1 MSVQLQIEEMS
12 GYLAA
17 RFAGEGVADEVLQQF
32 ALIAEHCKR
41 TNNKRLLIDVTA
53 AHNKNSV
60 GGVSSLVRFNFA
72 EKSQAFAG
80 HTIKVAVVA
89 RSEHLDTQRFGEL
102 VARNRGV
109 NLRGFT
115 DLQTAEEWLSG

>member
-1 MSVQLQIEEMS
+1 MLRIVTDNPRRSVTSVKIRGS
-12 GYLAA
+12 
-17 RFAGEGVADEVLQQF
+17 F
-32 ALIAEHCKR
+32 CP
-41 TNNKRLLIDVTA
+41 NVT
-53 AHNKNSV
+53 
-60 GGVSSLVRFNFA
+60 GFDLVRFNFA

-89 RSEHLDTQRFGEL
+89 RPEHLDTQRFGEL

-115 DLQTAEEWLSG
+115 DYQAAEKWLLE